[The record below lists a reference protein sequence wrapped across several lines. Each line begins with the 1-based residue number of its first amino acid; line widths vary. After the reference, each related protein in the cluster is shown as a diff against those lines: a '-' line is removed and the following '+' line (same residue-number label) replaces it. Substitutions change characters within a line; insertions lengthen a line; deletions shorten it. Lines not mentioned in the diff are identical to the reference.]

1 MNKRERRETEERGRL
16 QTIVFACILYERF
29 TRNYGNFAGRF
40 ARVESYSFDSLP
52 TKRAPRLGHRARWN
66 AKRFRIATPGVGIHF
81 FQSKSRIRAGRE
93 RDREGTGR
101 EEDLEGGGRG
111 WGALRRGGWRGNRA
125 ERRAERES
133 PHMKPLSP
141 PIQQYFYIYYP
152 YYLHRWPLLP
162 PPFLCPYPL
171 IWSPQPNKCT
181 STAGLTL
188 TVAGRSFQPA
198 WYREAEKPREHFRLR
213 LLLLRIRL
221 PQPHCSYTLYLQV
234 YRYTWISFFCYF
246 FPISFFPFSLFSFFC
261 LPSPSLFLLFR
272 RDTTYILFSFLFSLT
287 PLLGLAYFLQ
297 FSCFRFHASTPPP
310 LLLRPLLPLLA
321 SVGPALRVGNWIL

>member
-1 MNKRERRETEERGRL
+1 MQNVFVSLRPESGYIFFKASPVSGPAARGTEKGPVGRRIWR
-16 QTIVFACILYERF
+16 
-29 TRNYGNFAGRF
+29 
-40 ARVESYSFDSLP
+40 
-52 TKRAPRLGHRARWN
+52 
-66 AKRFRIATPGVGIHF
+66 
-81 FQSKSRIRAGRE
+81 
-93 RDREGTGR
+93 
-101 EEDLEGGGRG
+101 GGGRG

-162 PPFLCPYPL
+162 PFLCPYPL
-171 IWSPQPNKCT
+171 IWSPQPNECT

-188 TVAGRSFQPA
+188 TVVGRSFQPA

-261 LPSPSLFLLFR
+261 LPPPSSFYFEGIPPISSSRFFFLSPLF
-272 RDTTYILFSFLFSLT
+272 
-287 PLLGLAYFLQ
+287 
-297 FSCFRFHASTPPP
+297 
-310 LLLRPLLPLLA
+310 
-321 SVGPALRVGNWIL
+321 

>member
-1 MNKRERRETEERGRL
+1 MQNVFVSLRPESGYIFFKASPVSGPAARGTEKGPVGRRIWRGG
-16 QTIVFACILYERF
+16 E
-29 TRNYGNFAGRF
+29 GD
-40 ARVESYSFDSLP
+40 E
-52 TKRAPRLGHRARWN
+52 ARWG
-66 AKRFRIATPGVGIHF
+66 A
-81 FQSKSRIRAGRE
+81 
-93 RDREGTGR
+93 
-101 EEDLEGGGRG
+101 EGGGGIGQRG
-111 WGALRRGGWRGNRA
+111 EQRERAPIWNR
-125 ERRAERES
+125 
-133 PHMKPLSP
+133 
-141 PIQQYFYIYYP
+141 
-152 YYLHRWPLLP
+152 YLHRFSNIFTFTTPTTSTDDPSSP

-287 PLLGLAYFLQ
+287 PLLDLAYFLQ

-310 LLLRPLLPLLA
+310 LPLRLLLPLPSSA
-321 SVGPALRVGNWIL
+321 VPALRVGNWIL

>member
-101 EEDLEGGGRG
+101 EEDLEGGGEG
-111 WGALRRGGWRGNRA
+111 M
-125 ERRAERES
+125 RRAEARRVAGESGREES
-133 PHMKPLSP
+133 RERA
-141 PIQQYFYIYYP
+141 PIWNR
-152 YYLHRWPLLP
+152 YLHRFSNIFTFTTPTTSTDDPSP

-171 IWSPQPNKCT
+171 IWSPQPNECT

-188 TVAGRSFQPA
+188 TVVGRSFQPA

-261 LPSPSLFLLFR
+261 LPPPSSFYFEGIPPISSSRFFFLSPLF
-272 RDTTYILFSFLFSLT
+272 
-287 PLLGLAYFLQ
+287 
-297 FSCFRFHASTPPP
+297 
-310 LLLRPLLPLLA
+310 
-321 SVGPALRVGNWIL
+321 